1 MLAYEKHVAGASCF
15 SKPFYFIGERAQTT
29 ENFFGCGSKRHNPL
43 PLNITNF

>member
-29 ENFFGCGSKRHNPL
+29 ENFFRLWLEETQPTIIKHY
-43 PLNITNF
+43 